1 MVLKWD
7 QRRAYAAIPFISAPG
22 ITLWISLSSEAVD
35 RLWSARVDDKSFK
48 SQICLTHRKGTCYYD
63 GGYKCCARSSVD
75 RARASFKIPYWK
87 SLRRGVVHSIILPMS
102 V

>member
-48 SQICLTHRKGTCYYD
+48 SHLCNVQVYSER
-63 GGYKCCARSSVD
+63 VE
-75 RARASFKIPYWK
+75 
-87 SLRRGVVHSIILPMS
+87 LRLIMRRVLVSPELADVGHG
-102 V
+102 